1 MEINKLLNPRFFI
14 LDNKELLVL
23 YSDFLVLN
31 LKLSEREKFIG
42 NISNGNI
49 CIEDLEQNIDKKN
62 NVSVIKISSIIG
74 MYTDV
79 KHDDKLK
86 LVFKHFKTDKL
97 NSKKISF
104 INIEEKDKFISEIFS
119 YIKDDFLYEKC
130 KNNLLGSIRTPL
142 KRMLQVL
149 VFGGFLSW
157 LAYYMETSEGY
168 SFRVPIVFYPIVLIM
183 EYIGYK
189 PVITLTGILLLI
201 IAVWAVKNMITPTE
215 KLVIERKNIQL
226 DMNLII
232 NSPYSRQLK

>member
-1 MEINKLLNPRFFI
+1 MEINNLLNPKFFI

-31 LKLSEREKFIG
+31 LKLSEREKFIE

-49 CIEDLEQNIDKKN
+49 RIEDLEQNIDKKN
-62 NVSVIKISSIIG
+62 NVAVIKISSIVG

-86 LVFKHFKTDKL
+86 LAFKHFGTNKL
-97 NSKKISF
+97 NNKKISF

-119 YIKDDFLYEKC
+119 YIKNDFSYEKC
-130 KNNLLGSIRTPL
+130 KNNLLGSIRVPF
-142 KRMLQVL
+142 KHMLQVL
-149 VFGGFLSW
+149 VAGGFLSW
-157 LAYYMETSEGY
+157 LAYYMETSDGY
-168 SFRVPIVFYPIVLIM
+168 SFRVPIIFYPVVLIM

-189 PVITLTGILLLI
+189 PVVALTGVLLLI
-201 IAVWAVKNMITPTE
+201 MIAWAVKNMINPTE

-226 DMNLII
+226 ENVID
-232 NSPYSRQLK
+232 R

>member
-1 MEINKLLNPRFFI
+1 MEINELLTPQFFT

-23 YSDFLVLN
+23 YSDFFVLN
-31 LKLSEREKFIG
+31 LKLSKREKVIE
-42 NISNGNI
+42 NILNNNV

-62 NVSVIKISSIIG
+62 NVAAIKISSIVGI
-74 MYTDV
+74 YTDV

-104 INIEEKDKFISEIFS
+104 INIEEKNKFISEIYS
-119 YIKDDFLYEKC
+119 YIKNDFSYEKC
-130 KNNLLGSIRTPL
+130 KNNLLGSIRIPF
-142 KRMLQVL
+142 KHMLQVL

-157 LAYYMETSEGY
+157 FSYYMETSEAY
-168 SFRVPIVFYPIVLIM
+168 SFRVPIIFYPIVLIM

-189 PVITLTGILLLI
+189 PVIALTGILLLI
-201 IAVWAVKNMITPTE
+201 MIVWAAKNMIVPTE

-226 DMNLII
+226 
-232 NSPYSRQLK
+232 